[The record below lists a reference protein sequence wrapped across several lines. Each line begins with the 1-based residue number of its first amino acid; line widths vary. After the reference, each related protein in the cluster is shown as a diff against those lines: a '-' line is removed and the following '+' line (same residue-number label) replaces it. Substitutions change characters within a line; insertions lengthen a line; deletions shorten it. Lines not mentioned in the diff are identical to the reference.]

1 MRKLFGKSKELEI
14 KINQY
19 LDIVNK
25 SVLVFKRDA
34 SRYIKK
40 EFSEFEENLKEIQN
54 LENDADD
61 YQKDI
66 KYKLYEYM
74 LIPESRGDVLELLES
89 IDNVVDLAKKVLIQ
103 MSIERPEIPD
113 ILENDFLELIE
124 QSVKAVD
131 TLVKSIRAY
140 FEEIALVNN
149 YVNKVH
155 FYEHEADKVE
165 ERLKRKI
172 FNLEEISDLS
182 HRIHLR
188 DFSERIALLSD
199 EAETISENLSVAT
212 IKRSI

>member
-1 MRKLFGKSKELEI
+1 MKKLFEKSKELEV

-25 SVLVFKRDA
+25 SVLVFQRDV

-40 EFSEFEENLKEIQN
+40 NFTEFEKNLNEIQE
-54 LENDADD
+54 LENGADD

-89 IDNVVDLAKKVLIQ
+89 IDNVVDLAKKVIIQ
-103 MSIERPEIPD
+103 LFIEKPD
-113 ILENDFLELIE
+113 IPEMLEEDFLELTE
-124 QSVKAVD
+124 QSVMAVD
-131 TLVKSIRAY
+131 TLVKSMRAY
-140 FEEIALVNN
+140 FDEIVLVNN

-165 ERLKRKI
+165 ERLLRKI
-172 FNLEEISDLS
+172 FNSEEINSLS
-182 HRIHLR
+182 QKIHLR
-188 DFSERIALLSD
+188 DISERIALLSD
-199 EAETISENLSVAT
+199 EAETISEVISVAT

>member
-1 MRKLFGKSKELEI
+1 MKKIMGKSKELQI
-14 KINQY
+14 KINEY

-25 SVLVFKRDA
+25 SVLVFKRDV

-40 EFSEFEENLKEIQN
+40 DFTGFEKNLHEIQE
-54 LENDADD
+54 LENMADN

-66 KYKLYEYM
+66 KYKLYQYM

-103 MSIERPEIPD
+103 LSIEMPKIPEMI
-113 ILENDFLELIE
+113 ENDFLELTD
-124 QSVKAVD
+124 QSVMAVD
-131 TLVKSIRAY
+131 TLVKAVRAF
-140 FEEIALVNN
+140 FEEIAQVNN

-155 FYEHEADKVE
+155 FYEHEADKIE
-165 ERLKRKI
+165 ESLKRKI
-172 FNLEEISDLS
+172 FNMEEIKDLS
-182 HRIHLR
+182 QKIHLR

-199 EAETISENLSVAT
+199 EAETISEIISVAT